1 MAMQQRCCTRLI
13 EYVGALVRAGRR
25 RGIDQMTA
33 EIEAELCKT
42 QVRQPLLVDSAMDRQ
57 ALALLAELD
66 TACETTNG
74 AA

>member
-1 MAMQQRCCTRLI
+1 
-13 EYVGALVRAGRR
+13 
-25 RGIDQMTA
+25 
-33 EIEAELCKT
+33 LCKT